1 MVEIAKGGDGINNG
15 IYNAV
20 TIKDTRANLPNTGG
34 AGTLAFTIVG
44 GSLIVAAGIL
54 LAIVL
59 KKRASK

>member
-1 MVEIAKGGDGINNG
+1 M
-15 IYNAV
+15 
-20 TIKDTRANLPNTGG
+20 KDTRAKLPNTGG
-34 AGTLAFTIVG
+34 AGTLVFTIVG